1 MSHLVIPIT
10 ITMVIEDIAVMIA
23 AYDQIQVHRSTDGA
37 TGTYVEITTAKTRV
51 VLVAGQTSYTFE
63 DQEGSDEYWYKFRYY
78 NSVTLAVGTFS
89 TAERGANDPA
99 LDVLSVA
106 ELKTNFLF
114 GLDLTDDRGVEYP
127 DSLYAFFIR
136 SAMAWMEHRLDIK
149 ISRTQY
155 TEERHDYFK
164 DDYKEWMFMKLY
176 ERPVISVESVKMVLP
191 GEVEVHDFDKDWIHI
206 QRESG
211 QLQLVPGIGSMGNI
225 MVRATGFWIPMYRRM
240 SDFVPDVFRVAYTAG
255 FGVKRGDGVSP
266 SSPDFD
272 RVPDDIK
279 ELIGKFASYG
289 PLNIAGDLLGGAGIA
304 SQSISVDGLAQ
315 AFSTTSSATNSGF
328 GARLLIYRREIKELL
343 PHLEKRYKGIG
354 LAVV

>member
-10 ITMVIEDIAVMIA
+10 ITMIVEDIATVLA
-23 AYDQIQVHRSTDGA
+23 NFDQVQVHRSTDGA

-78 NSVTLAVGTFS
+78 NSATLAVGTFS

-99 LDVLSVA
+99 LDVLSIV
-106 ELKTNFLF
+106 ELKTNYLF
-114 GLDLTDDRGVEYP
+114 GLDLTKDDGVAFP
-127 DSLYAFFIR
+127 DSMFAFFIR
-136 SAMAWMEHRLDIK
+136 QAVSWLEHRLDIK
-149 ISRTQY
+149 IRRVQY

-164 DDYKEWMFMKLY
+164 DDYKEWMFIKLHHC
-176 ERPVISVESVKMVLP
+176 PVISVESVKMVLP
-191 GEVEVHDFDKDWIHI
+191 GEVEVHDFDNDWIHI

-225 MVRATGFWIPMYRRM
+225 MLGATGFWIPMYRRM

-266 SSPDFD
+266 AAPDFD
-272 RVPDDIK
+272 AVPDMIK
-279 ELIGKFASYG
+279 ELVGKVASFG

-304 SQSISVDGLAQ
+304 SQSISIDGLSQ
-315 AFSTTSSATNSGF
+315 SFNTTSSATNAGYGS
-328 GARLLIYRREIKELL
+328 RLLQFSREIKLVLPELR
-343 PHLEKRYKGIG
+343 RYYRGIS